1 MAVDV
6 APGGSLCTC
15 SETGETDDVR
25 PMTGQASG
33 FCLRLRRPASGLRTT
48 MSFYLSSACSKICM
62 CTHSDYYSV
71 FTPGW
76 VFGFFFPVHTRG
88 LPCKGEATLYI
99 WPYQEKTLE
108 SVVPQRTS
116 HGRVRQELPRKARR
130 ES

>member
-15 SETGETDDVR
+15 SESGETDDVR

-62 CTHSDYYSV
+62 CTHSDYYLAEYRDAPHARHDS
-71 FTPGW
+71 
-76 VFGFFFPVHTRG
+76 
-88 LPCKGEATLYI
+88 PCKPVCL
-99 WPYQEKTLE
+99 
-108 SVVPQRTS
+108 
-116 HGRVRQELPRKARR
+116 
-130 ES
+130 

>member
-15 SETGETDDVR
+15 SGSGETDDVR

-62 CTHSDYYSV
+62 CTHSDHYSLR
-71 FTPGW
+71 G
-76 VFGFFFPVHTRG
+76 GSLDFFPVHTRG